1 MKKISIISYTLSEIN
16 TYYEQ
21 IKSLFSQNIE
31 IEKFCVDEINDEI
44 DSDVILV
51 PSYNVFETIKKYIN
65 NKVELVIANRTISK
79 VAFEKIMN
87 IKDGNKVYLLD
98 HNYQMAL
105 QMTCVMYQLGIR
117 HIDLIPICES
127 VKKDIEDNEII
138 VFKDYENK
146 SYNTINIGNAL
157 LDISTIIDLG
167 VKLNLVD
174 ILQRQDI
181 KKSYKEIVTKDVG
194 LSDVMGRTNQ
204 FESQL
209 DILLQVA
216 DDGIIGVDSNG
227 EIYSCNQ
234 NAQSIIGY
242 KKEEIVGKYISET
255 LSTIPFENS
264 IKRLKPIKEKL
275 IKVNGYDVVVSIHPI
290 IHSNKRY
297 GAIAILKRFSDTEI
311 KQHKLRA
318 QLIGK
323 GHKAKYRFEDIIG
336 NSDIIT
342 KTKDI
347 AIRMSTSDSSIL
359 ISGESGTGKELFAQ
373 AIHNN
378 SSRKNYQ
385 FVAINCGAF
394 PESLLESELFGYEE
408 GAFTGARKG
417 GKPGLFELAHN
428 GTLFL
433 DEIGEM
439 PINLQKRL
447 LRVLQERE
455 VMRIGGDRLIKVNIR
470 LIAATNRNLKQ
481 MVKKGD
487 FREDLYYR
495 LNVLPLKIPP
505 LRNRKEDIL
514 IIINEMKRKSGYN
527 FNLTQ
532 RAKEKL
538 IDHTWRG
545 NIREL
550 KNYIEYFSN
559 IGIDYIDINDL
570 PFKEEANLNSIVF
583 NPHEKE
589 LLDKFREDVG
599 KDEYKYIFILK
610 ELKEAYKNEKRL
622 GRRSLHEKA
631 KNKGIFISEQEIRL
645 ILINLEKFMMVDINK
660 GRRGTNITKYG
671 IKVVEHLE
679 MG

>member
-31 IEKFCVDEINDEI
+31 IEKFCVDEINAEI
-44 DSDVILV
+44 NSDVVLV
-51 PSYNVFETIKKYIN
+51 PSYNVFETIKKHIK
-65 NKVELVIANRTISK
+65 NKAELVIANRTITK
-79 VAFEKIMN
+79 AAFEKIMN
-87 IKDGNKVYLLD
+87 IKSGSKVYLLD

-117 HIDLIPICES
+117 HIELIPICES
-127 VKKDIEDNEII
+127 IKKDIEDSELI
-138 VFKDYENK
+138 VFKDYENRG
-146 SYNTINIGNAL
+146 YNTINIGNTL
-157 LDISTIIDLG
+157 LDISTIIDIG
-167 VKLNLVD
+167 VKLNLVE

-181 KKSYKEIVTKDVG
+181 KRSYKEIVTKDVG
-194 LSDVMGRTNQ
+194 LSNVMGRTNQ

-209 DILLQVA
+209 DILRQVA

-227 EIYSCNQ
+227 QIYSCNK

-242 KKEEIVGKYISET
+242 KSEAIVGKYITET
-255 LSTIPFENS
+255 LSTIPFQYS
-264 IKRLKPIKEKL
+264 IKMLKPIKEKL

-290 IHSNKRY
+290 IHSNKQY

-323 GHKAKYRFEDIIG
+323 GHKAKYRFDDIIG
-336 NSDIIT
+336 KSDIIT

-347 AIRMSTSDSSIL
+347 AIRMSKSDSSIL

-378 SSRKNYQ
+378 SYKKNYQ

-470 LIAATNRNLKQ
+470 LIAATNRNLKE

-495 LNVLPLKIPP
+495 LNVLPLKIPA

-514 IIINEMKRKSGYN
+514 IIMNEMKRKSGYN
-527 FNLTQ
+527 FNLTS
-532 RAKEKL
+532 RAKEQL

-559 IGIDYIDINDL
+559 IGTDSIDIDDL
-570 PFKEEANLNSIVF
+570 PFKEENLNSIVF
-583 NPHEKE
+583 NFHEKE

-599 KDEYKYIFILK
+599 KDEYKYVFILK
-610 ELKEAYKNEKRL
+610 QLEEGYKNEKRL
-622 GRRSLHEKA
+622 GRRTLYNKA
-631 KNKGIFISEQEIRL
+631 KNEGIFISEQEIRL

-671 IKVVEHLE
+671 IKVVEHLG

>member
-21 IKSLFSQNIE
+21 IKSLFSQNVN
-31 IEKFCVDEINDEI
+31 IEKFCVDEINNEI
-44 DSDVILV
+44 DSDVVLV
-51 PSYNVFETIKKYIN
+51 PSYNVFETIKKYIK
-65 NKVELVIANRTISK
+65 NKAELVILNRTISK
-79 VAFEKIMN
+79 DAFERIMN
-87 IKDGNKVYLLD
+87 IKAGSKVYLLD

-117 HIDLIPICES
+117 HIDLIPICKS
-127 VKKDIEDNEII
+127 VKKDIGDNEII
-138 VFKDYENK
+138 VFKDCESQN
-146 SYNTINIGNAL
+146 SNTINIGNAL
-157 LDISTIIDLG
+157 LDISTIIDIG
-167 VKLNLVD
+167 VKLDLVD

-194 LSDVMGRTNQ
+194 LSNVMGRTNQ

-227 EIYSCNQ
+227 QIYSCNK

-242 KKEEIVGKYISET
+242 KKEEIVGKYISKILT
-255 LSTIPFENS
+255 TIPFEYA
-264 IKRLKPIKEKL
+264 IKKLKSIKEKL

-290 IHSNKRY
+290 IHSNKQY
-297 GAIAILKRFSDTEI
+297 GAIAILKKFSDTEI

-323 GHKAKYRFEDIIG
+323 GHKAKYRFDDIIG

-347 AIRMSTSDSSIL
+347 AIRMSKSDSSIL

-378 SSRKNYQ
+378 SSKKNYQ

-470 LIAATNRNLKQ
+470 LIAATNRNLKE

-495 LNVLPLKIPP
+495 LNVLPLKIPA
-505 LRNRKEDIL
+505 LRARKEDIL
-514 IIINEMKRKSGYN
+514 IIINEMKKKSGYN
-527 FNLTQ
+527 FNLTG

-559 IGIDYIDINDL
+559 IGIDCIDIDDL
-570 PFKEEANLNSIVF
+570 PFKEENFNSIVF
-583 NPHEKE
+583 NSHEKK
-589 LLDKFREDVG
+589 LLDKFRDDVG
-599 KDEYKYIFILK
+599 KDEYKYVFILK
-610 ELKEAYKNEKRL
+610 ELEEGYKNEKRL
-622 GRRSLHEKA
+622 GRRTLYDKA
-631 KNKGIFISEQEIRL
+631 KNEGIFISEQEIRL

-671 IKVVEHLE
+671 IKVVEYLR

>member
-21 IKSLFSQNIE
+21 IKSLFSQNVE
-31 IEKFCVDEINDEI
+31 IEKFCVDEINSEI
-44 DSDVILV
+44 DSDVVLV
-51 PSYNVFETIKKYIN
+51 PSYNIFKTIKKYI
-65 NKVELVIANRTISK
+65 KSKSELVILNRTISK
-79 VAFEKIMN
+79 VAFDKIMN
-87 IKDGNKVYLLD
+87 IKPGNKVYLLD

-117 HIDLIPICES
+117 HIDFVPICES
-127 VKKDIEDNEII
+127 VKKDIGNNVLI
-138 VFKDYENK
+138 VFKDYDSED
-146 SYNTINIGNAL
+146 YNTVNIGNAL
-157 LDISTIIDLG
+157 LDISTIIDIG
-167 VKLNLVD
+167 VKLNLLD

-181 KKSYKEIVTKDVG
+181 KKSYKEIVTKDFG
-194 LSDVMGRTNQ
+194 LANVMGRTNQ

-227 EIYSCNQ
+227 EIYSCND
-234 NAQSIIGY
+234 NARSIIGY
-242 KKEEIVGKYISET
+242 KKEEIIGKYICET
-255 LSTIPFENS
+255 LSNIPFDYS
-264 IKRLKPIKEKL
+264 IKTLKSIKEKL

-290 IHSNKRY
+290 IHSNKQY
-297 GAIAILKRFSDTEI
+297 GAIVILKKFSDTEI

-323 GHKAKYRFEDIIG
+323 GHKAKYRFDDIIG
-336 NSDIIT
+336 NSDIIK

-347 AIRMSTSDSSIL
+347 AIRMSRSDSSIL

-373 AIHNN
+373 SIHNN
-378 SSRKNYQ
+378 SSRNNYQ

-439 PINLQKRL
+439 PIKLQQRL

-470 LIAATNRNLKQ
+470 LIAATNRNLKE

-514 IIINEMKRKSGYN
+514 IIMNEMKSKLGYS
-527 FNLTQ
+527 FNLTV

-538 IDHTWRG
+538 INHAWRG

-550 KNYIEYFSN
+550 KNYIEYFYN
-559 IGIDYIDINDL
+559 IGNEYIDIDDL
-570 PFKEEANLNSIVF
+570 PFKEENSNSIIF
-583 NPHEKE
+583 NPHEKKM
-589 LLDKFREDVG
+589 LDKFREDIG
-599 KDEYKYIFILK
+599 NDEYKYLFILK
-610 ELKEAYKNEKRL
+610 ELEDGYKNEKRL
-622 GRRSLHEKA
+622 GRRTLYDKSKKE
-631 KNKGIFISEQEIRL
+631 GIFISEQEIRL

-671 IKVVEHLE
+671 IKVIEYLT

>member
-21 IKSLFSQNIE
+21 IKSLFSENIE
-31 IEKFCVDEINDEI
+31 IEKFCVDEINGEI
-44 DSDVILV
+44 NSDAVLV
-51 PSYNVFETIKKYIN
+51 PSYNVFETIKKHIK
-65 NKVELVIANRTISK
+65 NKAELVIANRTISK
-79 VAFEKIMN
+79 DAFERIMN
-87 IKDGNKVYLLD
+87 IKAGSKVYLLD

-117 HIDLIPICES
+117 HIELIPICES
-127 VKKDIEDNEII
+127 IKKDIGNNDLI
-138 VFKDYENK
+138 VFKDYENRDH
-146 SYNTINIGNAL
+146 NTINIGNTL
-157 LDISTIIDLG
+157 LDISTIIDIG
-167 VKLNLVD
+167 VKLNLVE

-181 KKSYKEIVTKDVG
+181 KRSYKEIVTKDVG
-194 LSDVMGRTNQ
+194 LSNVMGRTNQ

-209 DILLQVA
+209 DILRQVA
-216 DDGIIGVDSNG
+216 DDGIIAVDSNG
-227 EIYSCNQ
+227 EIYSCNN

-242 KKEEIVGKYISET
+242 KREAIVGKYISEV
-255 LSTIPFENS
+255 LSTIPFEYA
-264 IKRLKPIKEKL
+264 IKKLKSIKEKL
-275 IKVNGYDVVVSIHPI
+275 IKINGYDVVVSIHPI
-290 IHSNKRY
+290 IHSNKQY
-297 GAIAILKRFSDTEI
+297 GAIAILKKFSDTEI

-323 GHKAKYRFEDIIG
+323 GHKAKYRFDDIIG
-336 NSDIIT
+336 NSDIIS

-347 AIRMSTSDSSIL
+347 AIRMSKSDSSIL

-378 SSRKNYQ
+378 SSKKNYQ

-470 LIAATNRNLKQ
+470 LIAATNRNLKE

-495 LNVLPLKIPP
+495 LNVLPLKIPA
-505 LRNRKEDIL
+505 LRIRKEDIL
-514 IIINEMKRKSGYN
+514 IIMNEMKIKSGYS

-532 RAKEKL
+532 RAKENL

-559 IGIDYIDINDL
+559 IGIDLIDIDDL
-570 PFKEEANLNSIVF
+570 PFKEENLNSIVF
-583 NPHEKE
+583 NFHEKQ

-610 ELKEAYKNEKRL
+610 ELENGYKNEKRL
-622 GRRSLHEKA
+622 GRRTLYDKA
-631 KNKGIFISEQEIRL
+631 RNEGIFISEQEIRL

-671 IKVVEHLE
+671 IKVVEHLK